1 MEVLPEFYLKFTLA
15 GINHIC
21 RLLNLQLLSFP
32 FQIGDHVSLII
43 PNQDLSFLFFK
54 HLPWLV
60 SHQAT
65 YRSRWLY
72 ILYLQPKKFCLF
84 CHWKAFKIIVMTIW

>member
-15 GINHIC
+15 GISHIC

-43 PNQDLSFLFFK
+43 PNQGKLTCSLKLVLISASLS
-54 HLPWLV
+54 
-60 SHQAT
+60 
-65 YRSRWLY
+65 
-72 ILYLQPKKFCLF
+72 I
-84 CHWKAFKIIVMTIW
+84 

>member
-43 PNQDLSFLFFK
+43 PDQGKLTCSLKLVLISASLF
-54 HLPWLV
+54 
-60 SHQAT
+60 
-65 YRSRWLY
+65 
-72 ILYLQPKKFCLF
+72 I
-84 CHWKAFKIIVMTIW
+84 